1 VPGASNASSLQQKYN
16 QGFEDGGCILGPPN
30 CGAHGDA
37 AGCGCTCHA
46 GWSTIELQD
55 PLNYRHCSVKET
67 VKVGTE
73 QRVDGSRELEEEL
86 KTGGDGGAEGSNW
99 PLRSLQVEDWFLI
112 FLAVLAIGLLMHRFY
127 TNRQQSRAR
136 PPDAWKTTS
145 LSYPHQDQVV
155 IDEGAEDEDSVQAHM
170 NRRSRT
176 TSCTNRSRTRRT
188 APRSKTRGGTGSSS
202 SGGRHLREPCG
213 PKSTTQCETLRSWK
227 SSPRTGGSGALPP
240 QPPRAAEGSG
250 RPGLREADTLR
261 LDVLCF
267 LKVNYC

>member
-1 VPGASNASSLQQKYN
+1 MPGASNASSLQQKYN
-16 QGFEDGGCILGPPN
+16 QGLEDGGCILGPPN

-46 GWSTIELQD
+46 GWSTIERQD

-86 KTGGDGGAEGSNW
+86 KTRGDGGAEESNW
-99 PLRSLQVEDWFLI
+99 PLRSLQVEDWVLI
-112 FLAVLAIGLLMHRFY
+112 FLAVIAIGLLMHRFY

-170 NRRSRT
+170 PEE
-176 TSCTNRSRTRRT
+176 
-188 APRSKTRGGTGSSS
+188 AFADYFM
-202 SGGRHLREPCG
+202 HEP
-213 PKSTTQCETLRSWK
+213 QQDQAHR
-227 SSPRTGGSGALPP
+227 PP
-240 QPPRAAEGSG
+240 QQDTWRYWQQLLRRPSFARAMRAQEHDPMGDAQVVEIQPEIRRIRGAPAATAEGG
-250 RPGLREADTLR
+250 
-261 LDVLCF
+261 
-267 LKVNYC
+267 